1 MRSERQA
8 STLTPIKRFTIIC
21 SVNAILRKCNRKTK
35 RETFV
40 ALVKDI
46 LWIMITTSC
55 LPSKVKN
62 LEEFFLQKKNVSEK
76 SKVIFFS
83 HLLIERRYLFVVFV
97 AVHDQAHQAFDV
109 TYRKLAQRFFW
120 RGIHTDT
127 QNYVKSCKNCQLDGP
142 KKMRTVKPKLRSI
155 VPPQKF
161 GPWWELT

>member
-1 MRSERQA
+1 MVMRSERQA

-109 TYRKLAQRFFW
+109 LLIASLLRDSFGEAFTPIRKTMSSPAR
-120 RGIHTDT
+120 
-127 QNYVKSCKNCQLDGP
+127 
-142 KKMRTVKPKLRSI
+142 I
-155 VPPQKF
+155 VN
-161 GPWWELT
+161 